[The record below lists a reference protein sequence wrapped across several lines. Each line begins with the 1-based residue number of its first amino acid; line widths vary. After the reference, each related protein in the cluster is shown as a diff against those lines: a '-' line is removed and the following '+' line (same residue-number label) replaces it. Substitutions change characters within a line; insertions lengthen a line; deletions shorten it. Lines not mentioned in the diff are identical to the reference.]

1 MSAPSRPAS
10 NGGPPAEPP
19 AHPYIPNS
27 APGVRRQMLDAIGIQ
42 SVDELYASVPAEL
55 RLQRPLDLPAPLTD
69 EVALR
74 RHVQGLLNRN
84 TATSEVVS
92 FLGGGC
98 WDLHVPAVV
107 DEITGRAEFVTAYGG
122 GPYADHGKYQ
132 ILFEFQSLIGELVGM
147 DVVSAPTYDGITATT
162 SALLM
167 ACRLTNR
174 GRILVPATVNPQL
187 REHLRTFA
195 RPWATVEVIPA
206 EPASGLL
213 DLEALRGLLGPDV
226 GAVLVEM
233 PSYLGFVEEGV
244 HEVAKAVHD
253 AGGLLVAAVDPVLLG
268 VLAAPAAYGADIVA
282 GDSQPLGIH
291 QLFGGGQCGFIAHRD
306 EEAYVRENPSILISA
321 VPSRDGEAVGF
332 AWTLLSSTSYDL
344 RGDSRDF
351 TGTSQWLWGMGA
363 AVHLAL
369 LGPHGLAELGEG
381 LVGRAAYLRRRLAE
395 IPGVRAPLLG
405 RVHGREL
412 VVGFDG
418 TGRSVAEVNR
428 ALRAKGI
435 FGGHDLS
442 VDFPW
447 LGQAALYAVSD
458 RTGQAEID
466 GLAAALREIVT

>member
-1 MSAPSRPAS
+1 MSDAP
-10 NGGPPAEPP
+10 EPR

-27 APGVRRQMLDAIGIQ
+27 APEIRREMLEALGIE
-42 SVDELYASVPAEL
+42 SVAELYASVPREL
-55 RLQRPLDLPAPLTD
+55 QLQRPLDLPAPLTD

-74 RHVQGLLNRN
+74 RHVEGLLNRN
-84 TATSEVVS
+84 TPTSEVVS

-132 ILFEFQSLIGELVGM
+132 AIWEFQSLIGELVGM

-167 ACRLTNR
+167 ACRLTGR
-174 GRILVPATVNPQL
+174 GRVLVPATVNPQL
-187 REHLRTFA
+187 REHLRTFTQ
-195 RPWATVEVIPA
+195 PWATVDVVPA
-206 EPASGLL
+206 EAGSGLL
-213 DLEALRGLLGPDV
+213 DLGALRGMLGADV
-226 GAVLVEM
+226 AAVLVEM
-233 PSYLGFVEEGV
+233 PSYLGFVEERV
-244 HEVAKAVHD
+244 REVAAAVHA
-253 AGGLLVAAVDPVLLG
+253 AGGLLVVAVDPVLLG
-268 VLAAPAAYGADIVA
+268 VLAAPADYGADIVA
-282 GDSQPLGIH
+282 GDAQPLGIH

-321 VPSRDGEAVGF
+321 VPSRDGESVGF
-332 AWTLLSSTSYDL
+332 AWSLLSSTSYDL

-351 TGTSQWLWGMGA
+351 TGTSQWLWGMGV

-369 LGPHGLAELGEG
+369 LGPRGLEELGEG
-381 LVGRAAYLRRRLAE
+381 LVGRATYAQRRLAE
-395 IPGVRAPLLG
+395 VPGVRAPLVGRVLG
-405 RVHGREL
+405 REF

-418 TGRSVAEVNR
+418 TGLPVAAINR
-428 ALRAKGI
+428 ELRARGI

-442 VDFPW
+442 ADFPW
-447 LGQAALYAVSD
+447 LGQSALYAVSD

-466 GLAAALREIVT
+466 GLVAALREIVA